1 MKKGIFI
8 LVPCL
13 LSLIIWMTW
22 RGLAPKNSL
31 SRLENLVDSTRVV
44 PDSLANLP
52 ELKDLIRE
60 REYKRA
66 LTTLKKDSI
75 HLIVNLEDTM
85 VGLFINGVMIHEMR
99 VEEFSIDPV
108 LLSLSNKTYL
118 HLFSKP
124 IRIQKDTATIVKEP
138 IVVRQAPKDTIE
150 AALNAYK
157 PDTLIQNP
165 AFWLV
170 ELPGS
175 IDLIFAQA
183 HDRTDEEARVRRL
196 FFESINSRHQGMHFS
211 RFLKFKRAFAPV
223 VILIPMPV
231 EDLRAIYRA
240 LPEKG
245 HVVIRF

>member
-1 MKKGIFI
+1 MRKGIYL

-13 LSLIIWMTW
+13 LSLIVWMTW
-22 RGLAPKNSL
+22 KGLAPKNSL
-31 SRLENLVDSTRVV
+31 SRLESLADSTQVV
-44 PDSLANLP
+44 PDSLVNLI
-52 ELKDLIRE
+52 ELQELIRD
-60 REYKRA
+60 REFKQA

-75 HLIVNLEDTM
+75 HLIVNLEDTL
-85 VGLFINGVMIHEMR
+85 VGLFINGVMIHKVR
-99 VEEFSIDPV
+99 VAEFSMDPV
-108 LLSLSNKTYL
+108 LLSLSNRAYL

-124 IRIQKDTATIVKEP
+124 IRIQNDTATIVKEP

-175 IDLIFAQA
+175 IDLIFTQVE
-183 HDRTDEEARVRRL
+183 DRTEDETRMRRL
-196 FFESINSRHQGMHFS
+196 FFEYVNSRNQGERFS

-223 VILIPMPV
+223 TILIPVPV
-231 EDLRAIYRA
+231 GDLRAIYRA